1 MFYDLF
7 IKVEGRGI
15 GQTRPEPH
23 EVPEIPGLQAF
34 PERHPGSG
42 VARRG
47 LWILDAHRGKRLH
60 AAGVEGAASLEVQ
73 IFAQTLRAVAKAEVG
88 PSKECQTRQEA
99 SLVQL
104 PKDVVVEDFLL
115 HSRQKI
121 ALDIPS
127 ARQRARHAHRTKC
140 SCWTLLVEEVAIP
153 PCGDQVGT
161 VVLHP
166 IVVTIAVTHASARNT
181 AFMTHLPFHREML
194 QRYGGPCG
202 SGIARRVIPLLKQG

>member
-140 SCWTLLVEEVAIP
+140 LCRTLLIEEVSIP
-153 PCGDQVGT
+153 PRGDQVGAGEFRIGSKESALN
-161 VVLHP
+161 VVGEKSRKRGEVLFRVGKLDAP
-166 IVVTIAVTHASARNT
+166 PSSAVDDATAS
-181 AFMTHLPFHREML
+181 
-194 QRYGGPCG
+194 
-202 SGIARRVIPLLKQG
+202 